1 VDRPQKKTS
10 LLDART
16 VSAALVHGV
25 PTIPAVTGE
34 AVIAA
39 AGSWGSYGVVIA
51 LRRDEDGDLLNDVY
65 LLARSPDGRWPPPNG
80 SSGSGMPEWVLQRPL
95 GPLADWRGS
104 ELVSLEGQVAL
115 VAGRWV
121 AELTVMASVLVT
133 TVEVTY
139 GGDTIRVPVPASGLV
154 TLPGAIRSVD
164 DVAEFRGYDD
174 AGRLCAGQ
182 HYQPLTDVDRRLGWP
197 DDALWA
203 TRRTDA
209 SPT

>member
-1 VDRPQKKTS
+1 VDRQS
-10 LLDART
+10 WSFLEART

-25 PTIPAVTGE
+25 STIPIVTGE

-51 LRRDEDGDLLNDVY
+51 LRRDEDGDLLDDVY
-65 LLARSPDGRWPPPNG
+65 LLARSPDGRWPLPDG
-80 SSGSGMPEWVLQRPL
+80 SSGSGMPEWVLHRPD
-95 GPLADWRGS
+95 GPLPDWRGS
-104 ELVSLEGQVAL
+104 ELVSLEGQVAW

-121 AELTVMASVLVT
+121 AELTVMASVLVR

-154 TLPGAIRSVD
+154 TVPGLIRSVD

-174 AGRLCAGQ
+174 AGRLCAVQ
-182 HYQPLTDVDRRLGWP
+182 QYQPLTDVDRRLGWP
-197 DDALWA
+197 NDALWA
-203 TRRTDA
+203 TRRTDT
-209 SPT
+209 S